1 MSKSFKK
8 LVAIVSAIAMVIAG
22 ITVQPQTANAAEALE
37 WSELTDGLKK
47 ATIKN
52 TSTEEVRGVEYKG
65 FETDRSWGGDSKWQ
79 GQAIV
84 NDVTVEAGQAYKV
97 SLDVSSTPAKKILV
111 QTLSGG
117 EYVEKEYDTTVGH
130 IEQTFAANNDKVNIV
145 VAFGSFSD
153 DEVGTYDVSISNLKL
168 EKTEKSEEQI
178 EKERVEA
185 LLTGDENIAKGK
197 TAFSNSVKETGY
209 QPEEA
214 FDGNLGSRYAAE
226 SYESGVTLGVDL
238 GKTYKVSSVAFKWEG
253 AYATEYNIQVSKDG
267 KAYDTVKTMTADKAE
282 TIEVPLDEAVEA
294 RYVRIECVKNA
305 INYGYSLWEMGVYG
319 TEVAEV
325 ETTTP
330 VVEPGTVETTT
341 PAKQDET
348 TTPAPVVPTVPV
360 AAEKDW
366 SAEDFIGSTDAT
378 YNDTYKAIKDGAI
391 NEIVN
396 IQKADDTL
404 GLYVSFADADFG
416 TITVNGKAADI
427 KVAGAGIWFKLSN
440 FTDMYS
446 DVVITNGAGTVKATL
461 YVYNKNGVDNS
472 KKDDETT
479 TPAKP
484 TVAPTTANG
493 NVDESIK
500 APEGLVHAPGEGLP
514 YHFAWAAVDGAD
526 GYNVYIDGVYVTKVT
541 ENVAD
546 LDASMFTKGA
556 GEYTVGVA
564 TVKENK
570 TSAITSIKYTYAGSG
585 QPATTKVSVT
595 TTVAPVATT
604 VAPVITTVAPVTTPS
619 VPGQDVDE
627 SIKAPEGLVWAGN
640 ANLPY
645 YFAWA
650 KADGIDS
657 YNVYVDGTLVANVV
671 DGSVNLNES
680 VFTKGSGEY
689 AIGIAAVKGNKTSVI
704 TSIKYTY
711 AGSGQPATTKAPE
724 PSTAKPTDVTVAPTA
739 PGQDV
744 DESIKA
750 PEGLVWAGNANL
762 PYYFAWAPVVGVDS
776 YNVYVDGVYAT
787 NVNGNSVNLEKSVF
801 TKGSGEYTVGVAAV
815 KGNKVS
821 NITSVK
827 YTYTGDGAI
836 TTTKAPE
843 AQPTAAPT
851 TVAPTAKPTV
861 APTTAKPTTKPKET
875 TTIDFT
881 TDSSI
886 EKPFGLDVS
895 QASVGY
901 VNVVWGRGTID
912 CYNVYVDGE
921 RRRTGIS
928 AQALKLPV
936 YTEGTHTIAI
946 TTVVGKRESE
956 RLEAQIQITGT
967 GEKETEP
974 ETCPEEL
981 KPQLKENVP
990 LRDDRIAIELNN
1002 KTNGKYSDSEIY
1014 WCIVGNNA
1022 NNQLCYMDK
1031 DGNMIPASE
1040 SLNTVEV
1047 NGTKYANI
1055 YHTLAESDHVYA
1067 PTIRS
1072 GRMYLSYGKPVYV
1085 KFVGSTGYAGPDLN
1099 NPGDVNANTL
1109 FEFAEFT
1116 IEGKHYW
1123 GNTTR
1128 VDYFCFPMVTRL
1140 IGGSLYGGYDNVVG
1154 DVGTRDEIFNA
1165 FKNEVPNEY
1174 KSLVRDD
1181 RIIAP
1186 CKSTFNVGKINGN
1199 YFDNYINEFWN
1210 KYANEDLRFS
1220 SESGRFVGRVVGN
1233 QMRFTREGDS
1243 TVYYVDKPNT
1253 QEVLEGKGA
1262 FDRGNGVEK
1271 AIEAQL
1277 CAAFNRGVATEPENW
1292 YTPSKYYKNSVSNFY
1307 AGFFHEHSV
1316 LGKAYGF
1323 CYDDVNDQSTLLQ
1336 YDKADALV
1344 IDLKW

>member
-484 TVAPTTANG
+484 TVAPTT
-493 NVDESIK
+493 V
-500 APEGLVHAPGEGLP
+500 AP
-514 YHFAWAAVDGAD
+514 
-526 GYNVYIDGVYVTKVT
+526 
-541 ENVAD
+541 
-546 LDASMFTKGA
+546 
-556 GEYTVGVA
+556 
-564 TVKENK
+564 
-570 TSAITSIKYTYAGSG
+570 
-585 QPATTKVSVT
+585 
-595 TTVAPVATT
+595 TTVAPTT
-604 VAPVITTVAPVTTPS
+604 VAPTTVAPTT
-619 VPGQDVDE
+619 V
-627 SIKAPEGLVWAGN
+627 AP
-640 ANLPY
+640 
-645 YFAWA
+645 
-650 KADGIDS
+650 
-657 YNVYVDGTLVANVV
+657 TTVA
-671 DGSVNLNES
+671 
-680 VFTKGSGEY
+680 
-689 AIGIAAVKGNKTSVI
+689 
-704 TSIKYTY
+704 
-711 AGSGQPATTKAPE
+711 
-724 PSTAKPTDVTVAPTA
+724 PTTVAPTA
-739 PGQDV
+739 KPT
-744 DESIKA
+744 E
-750 PEGLVWAGNANL
+750 
-762 PYYFAWAPVVGVDS
+762 
-776 YNVYVDGVYAT
+776 T
-787 NVNGNSVNLEKSVF
+787 
-801 TKGSGEYTVGVAAV
+801 
-815 KGNKVS
+815 
-821 NITSVK
+821 
-827 YTYTGDGAI
+827 
-836 TTTKAPE
+836 
-843 AQPTAAPT
+843 PTAKPTETPTAKPTVAPT
-851 TVAPTAKPTV
+851 AKPTVAPTAKPTV
-861 APTTAKPTTKPKET
+861 APTTKAISTTAVPATVKKTTVKKTTVKATAKKLSSNKVKLSVKKVAGASKYSVQISTTKNFKKVVAKKT
-875 TTIDFT
+875 SKKAVFT
-881 TDSSI
+881 VKS
-886 EKPFGLDVS
+886 KKLKGKKKL
-895 QASVGY
+895 Y
-901 VNVVWGRGTID
+901 VRVK
-912 CYNVYVDGE
+912 VYKKV
-921 RRRTGIS
+921 
-928 AQALKLPV
+928 
-936 YTEGTHTIAI
+936 
-946 TTVVGKRESE
+946 
-956 RLEAQIQITGT
+956 
-967 GEKETEP
+967 
-974 ETCPEEL
+974 
-981 KPQLKENVP
+981 
-990 LRDDRIAIELNN
+990 
-1002 KTNGKYSDSEIY
+1002 NGKT
-1014 WCIVGNNA
+1014 V
-1022 NNQLCYMDK
+1022 
-1031 DGNMIPASE
+1031 ASQW
-1040 SLNTVEV
+1040 SKA
-1047 NGTKYANI
+1047 TK
-1055 YHTLAESDHVYA
+1055 
-1067 PTIRS
+1067 IR
-1072 GRMYLSYGKPVYV
+1072 V
-1085 KFVGSTGYAGPDLN
+1085 K
-1099 NPGDVNANTL
+1099 
-1109 FEFAEFT
+1109 
-1116 IEGKHYW
+1116 K
-1123 GNTTR
+1123 
-1128 VDYFCFPMVTRL
+1128 
-1140 IGGSLYGGYDNVVG
+1140 
-1154 DVGTRDEIFNA
+1154 
-1165 FKNEVPNEY
+1165 
-1174 KSLVRDD
+1174 
-1181 RIIAP
+1181 
-1186 CKSTFNVGKINGN
+1186 
-1199 YFDNYINEFWN
+1199 
-1210 KYANEDLRFS
+1210 
-1220 SESGRFVGRVVGN
+1220 
-1233 QMRFTREGDS
+1233 
-1243 TVYYVDKPNT
+1243 
-1253 QEVLEGKGA
+1253 
-1262 FDRGNGVEK
+1262 
-1271 AIEAQL
+1271 
-1277 CAAFNRGVATEPENW
+1277 
-1292 YTPSKYYKNSVSNFY
+1292 
-1307 AGFFHEHSV
+1307 
-1316 LGKAYGF
+1316 
-1323 CYDDVNDQSTLLQ
+1323 
-1336 YDKADALV
+1336 
-1344 IDLKW
+1344 

>member
-65 FETDRSWGGDSKWQ
+65 FETDRSWGGNSKWQ

-484 TVAPTTANG
+484 TVAPTT
-493 NVDESIK
+493 V
-500 APEGLVHAPGEGLP
+500 AP
-514 YHFAWAAVDGAD
+514 
-526 GYNVYIDGVYVTKVT
+526 
-541 ENVAD
+541 
-546 LDASMFTKGA
+546 
-556 GEYTVGVA
+556 
-564 TVKENK
+564 
-570 TSAITSIKYTYAGSG
+570 
-585 QPATTKVSVT
+585 
-595 TTVAPVATT
+595 TTVAPTT
-604 VAPVITTVAPVTTPS
+604 VAPTTVAPTT
-619 VPGQDVDE
+619 V
-627 SIKAPEGLVWAGN
+627 AP
-640 ANLPY
+640 
-645 YFAWA
+645 
-650 KADGIDS
+650 
-657 YNVYVDGTLVANVV
+657 TTVA
-671 DGSVNLNES
+671 
-680 VFTKGSGEY
+680 
-689 AIGIAAVKGNKTSVI
+689 
-704 TSIKYTY
+704 
-711 AGSGQPATTKAPE
+711 
-724 PSTAKPTDVTVAPTA
+724 PTTVAPTA
-739 PGQDV
+739 KPT
-744 DESIKA
+744 E
-750 PEGLVWAGNANL
+750 
-762 PYYFAWAPVVGVDS
+762 
-776 YNVYVDGVYAT
+776 T
-787 NVNGNSVNLEKSVF
+787 
-801 TKGSGEYTVGVAAV
+801 
-815 KGNKVS
+815 
-821 NITSVK
+821 
-827 YTYTGDGAI
+827 
-836 TTTKAPE
+836 
-843 AQPTAAPT
+843 PTAKPT
-851 TVAPTAKPTV
+851 ETPTAKPTVAPTAKPTV
-861 APTTAKPTTKPKET
+861 APTTKAISTTAVPATVKKTTVKKTTVKATAKKLSSNKVKLSVKKVAGASKYSVQISTTKNFKKVVAKKT
-875 TTIDFT
+875 SKKAVFT
-881 TDSSI
+881 VKS
-886 EKPFGLDVS
+886 KKLKGKKKL
-895 QASVGY
+895 Y
-901 VNVVWGRGTID
+901 VRVK
-912 CYNVYVDGE
+912 VYKKV
-921 RRRTGIS
+921 
-928 AQALKLPV
+928 
-936 YTEGTHTIAI
+936 
-946 TTVVGKRESE
+946 
-956 RLEAQIQITGT
+956 
-967 GEKETEP
+967 
-974 ETCPEEL
+974 
-981 KPQLKENVP
+981 
-990 LRDDRIAIELNN
+990 
-1002 KTNGKYSDSEIY
+1002 NGKT
-1014 WCIVGNNA
+1014 V
-1022 NNQLCYMDK
+1022 
-1031 DGNMIPASE
+1031 ASQW
-1040 SLNTVEV
+1040 SKA
-1047 NGTKYANI
+1047 TK
-1055 YHTLAESDHVYA
+1055 
-1067 PTIRS
+1067 IR
-1072 GRMYLSYGKPVYV
+1072 V
-1085 KFVGSTGYAGPDLN
+1085 K
-1099 NPGDVNANTL
+1099 
-1109 FEFAEFT
+1109 
-1116 IEGKHYW
+1116 K
-1123 GNTTR
+1123 
-1128 VDYFCFPMVTRL
+1128 
-1140 IGGSLYGGYDNVVG
+1140 
-1154 DVGTRDEIFNA
+1154 
-1165 FKNEVPNEY
+1165 
-1174 KSLVRDD
+1174 
-1181 RIIAP
+1181 
-1186 CKSTFNVGKINGN
+1186 
-1199 YFDNYINEFWN
+1199 
-1210 KYANEDLRFS
+1210 
-1220 SESGRFVGRVVGN
+1220 
-1233 QMRFTREGDS
+1233 
-1243 TVYYVDKPNT
+1243 
-1253 QEVLEGKGA
+1253 
-1262 FDRGNGVEK
+1262 
-1271 AIEAQL
+1271 
-1277 CAAFNRGVATEPENW
+1277 
-1292 YTPSKYYKNSVSNFY
+1292 
-1307 AGFFHEHSV
+1307 
-1316 LGKAYGF
+1316 
-1323 CYDDVNDQSTLLQ
+1323 
-1336 YDKADALV
+1336 
-1344 IDLKW
+1344 